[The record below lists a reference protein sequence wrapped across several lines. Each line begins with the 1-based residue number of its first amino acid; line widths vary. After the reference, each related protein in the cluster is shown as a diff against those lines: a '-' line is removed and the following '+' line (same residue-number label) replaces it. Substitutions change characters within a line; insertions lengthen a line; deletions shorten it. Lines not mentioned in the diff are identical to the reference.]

1 MKESLSI
8 QQEVVEAMCCA
19 SHIIDHM
26 FIHVFQADSE
36 QQEIRFS
43 VLQHG
48 IHATAFDG
56 SRMAY
61 STAGW
66 LKILSHLKSYM
77 EITGKIDYG
86 YFSGKLFAKRILM
99 QKTLRNTTK
108 NTKKSL
114 PPKYNKVIK

>member
-1 MKESLSI
+1 MY
-8 QQEVVEAMCCA
+8 CA

-36 QQEIRFS
+36 QLEIRFS

-48 IHATAFDG
+48 IHATAIDI
-56 SRMAY
+56 STMAY

-66 LKILSHLKSYM
+66 LKILSHLKSYL
-77 EITGKIDYG
+77 EITGKIAYG

-99 QKTLRNTTK
+99 QKILSNTTK
-108 NTKKSL
+108 KYQKI
-114 PPKYNKVIK
+114 PPSKI